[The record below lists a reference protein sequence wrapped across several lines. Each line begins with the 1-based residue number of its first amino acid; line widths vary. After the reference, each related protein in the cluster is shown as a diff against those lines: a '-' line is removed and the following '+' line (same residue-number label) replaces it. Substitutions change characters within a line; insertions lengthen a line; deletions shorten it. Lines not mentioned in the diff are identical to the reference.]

1 MNKDE
6 LESLCVKIRRC
17 LDEWFA
23 DGTFKKLG
31 GSEIS
36 DFPSG
41 CCGFVTECLAVI
53 LNTMTGEI
61 PNQVR
66 AECSENHSNY
76 NKLAANSHLWIELN
90 GINIDLTGD
99 QFNDH
104 CIYIPPV
111 FVSTSPHPLSSKM
124 KTETKPAYVIGLT
137 KPPTGNDVAQLSLI
151 ERLRK
156 ELNLY

>member
-6 LESLCVKIRRC
+6 LESLCVKIRGC
-17 LDEWFA
+17 LDEWYA
-23 DGTFKKLG
+23 DGTLNNLD
-31 GSEIS
+31 GSEMS
-36 DFPSG
+36 NFPSG

-53 LNTMTGEI
+53 LYKLTGEV
-61 PNQVR
+61 PNQVS
-66 AECSENHSNY
+66 AECNTSHSNY

-104 CIYIPPV
+104 CINIPPV

-137 KPPTGNDVAQLSLI
+137 KPLTGNDVAQLSLI
-151 ERLRK
+151 RLLRK
-156 ELNLY
+156 ELSLY